1 MEILFTALGKILLL
15 TLSVPTVAALFLELR
30 WRSHPGNELEMT
42 AGDWSYVVFEPE
54 QYVLIGKLELINHNP
69 TREVFVLQIEPK
81 VTLLSEASLDGISYD
96 CQLSPRHNDFPARN
110 DGYWFAY
117 IVNPQMLEPQ
127 NKTALEIRLEI
138 RGADLQPLQTAWIQ
152 VKYDTYGPEE
162 LVSKTRHIVLP
173 LQFPDPN
180 TNPQWRQTPVAQV
193 LPIRT
198 HILTHTDRPEDV
210 IDRYV
215 TPHAQ
220 PGDIVAISESPMAIM
235 QERLIHYKE
244 VKPGW
249 VAKRLCQY
257 FYRKG
262 SFSTAGGLQVLVD
275 MIGPLRV
282 IYAFVGGAFF
292 KSVLKQPGMF
302 YTLAGPQAK
311 LIDDVTGTIPPY
323 DQFIVLGPDNP
334 QQIVDEIKQKTGLDA
349 AIIDANDLSAV
360 FVLAS
365 SGVSEQL
372 LQDALRKN
380 PAGND
385 NQQTPI
391 VLIRPNK

>member
-15 TLSVPTVAALFLELR
+15 TLSVPAVAALFLELR
-30 WRSHPGNELEMT
+30 WRSRPGNELEMT

-69 TREVFVLQIEPK
+69 TREVIVPQIEPK
-81 VTLLSEASLDGISYD
+81 VTLLSEASLEGISYN
-96 CQLSPRHNDFPARN
+96 CQISSRHSDYPSRK
-110 DGYWFAY
+110 DGYWYAY
-117 IVNPQMLEPQ
+117 IVNPKILQPK

-138 RGADLQPLQTAWIQ
+138 QGADLQPLQTAWIQ
-152 VKYDTYGPEE
+152 VKYDTYGPEG
-162 LVSKTRHIVLP
+162 LIPKTRHIVLP

-180 TNPQWRQTPVAQV
+180 TDPQWRQTPVAQV

-215 TPHAQ
+215 APHAR

-235 QERLIHYKE
+235 QERLVHHNE

-249 VAKRLCQY
+249 VAKRLCQF
-257 FYRKG
+257 FYRNG
-262 SFSTAGGLQVLVD
+262 SFATAGGLQVLVD
-275 MIGPLRV
+275 MVGPLRV
-282 IYAFVGGAFF
+282 IYAFVGGAIF
-292 KSVLKQPGMF
+292 KAVFKQPGMF
-302 YTLAGPQAK
+302 YTLAGYQAK
-311 LIDDVTGTIPPY
+311 LVDDVTGTLPPY
-323 DQFIVLGPDNP
+323 DQFIVLGPENP
-334 QQIVDEIKQKTGLDA
+334 QQIVNEIKQKTGLDA

-360 FVLAS
+360 YVLAS
-365 SGVSEQL
+365 SGVSETL

-391 VLIRPNK
+391 VLIRPNR